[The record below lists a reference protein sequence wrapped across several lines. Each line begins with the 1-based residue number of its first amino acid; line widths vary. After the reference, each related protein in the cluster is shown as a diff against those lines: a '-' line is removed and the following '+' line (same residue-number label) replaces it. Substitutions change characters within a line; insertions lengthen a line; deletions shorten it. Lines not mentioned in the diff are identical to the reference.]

1 MRPSK
6 CRLFQDPTGKSD
18 CPRSFEISVNQAKI
32 RKNLQFKKGIFD
44 EKKIKNLKLKNRII
58 RGSVGEKFFCNG
70 KILEEGYKFYE
81 DLAKGEIGT
90 IFTGYATVSDY
101 DQFDSIKVFRI
112 DKDEYIEQYKKLTS
126 LVHKNNANI
135 IMQLVHIGGKTTT
148 NIERPYAPSE
158 ITDPTTKKLTREL
171 SKDDILRIEND
182 FVKAAI
188 RAKKSGF
195 DGIELHAAHSYLLS
209 EFLSPAYN
217 KRNDEY
223 GGTNENR
230 ARIIIEIIEK
240 IRKEV
245 GNDYIISL
253 KINCNDDMENGITEE
268 GFLIASQLAVK
279 AGVDLIQVSGNEW
292 LNKKGSK
299 KIFFI
304 EETKKLAEIVN
315 VPVVLIGGV
324 RDVDTIEKILNE
336 SKIEYIGLARPL
348 ICEPDLVK
356 KWKEGKSKKA
366 KCVSC
371 NGCLKNNFS
380 CVFNKKK

>member
-1 MRPSK
+1 
-6 CRLFQDPTGKSD
+6 
-18 CPRSFEISVNQAKI
+18 
-32 RKNLQFKKGIFD
+32 
-44 EKKIKNLKLKNRII
+44 
-58 RGSVGEKFFCNG
+58 
-70 KILEEGYKFYE
+70 
-81 DLAKGEIGT
+81 
-90 IFTGYATVSDY
+90 
-101 DQFDSIKVFRI
+101 
-112 DKDEYIEQYKKLTS
+112 
-126 LVHKNNANI
+126 
-135 IMQLVHIGGKTTT
+135 MQLVHIGGKTTT

-315 VPVVLIGGV
+315 VPVVLIGAV

-371 NGCLKNNFS
+371 NGCLKNNFH
-380 CVFNKKK
+380 CIFNKKK

>member
-1 MRPSK
+1 MKTISK
-6 CRLFQDPTGKSD
+6 LLILILI
-18 CPRSFEISVNQAKI
+18 ISTSQE
-32 RKNLQFKKGIFD
+32 KNLKTKKGIFD
-44 EKKIKNLKLKNRII
+44 ETKIKNLKLKNRII
-58 RGSVGEKFFCNG
+58 RGSVGDTSFCNG
-70 KILEEGYKFYE
+70 KISEEGFKLYE
-81 DLAKGEIGT
+81 NLSKGEVGT
-90 IFTGYATVSDY
+90 IYTGYAAVSDY
-101 DQFDSIKVFRI
+101 DQFDTVKSFRI
-112 DKDEYIEQYKKLTS
+112 DKDEYIEEYKKLTS

-135 IMQLVHIGGKTTT
+135 IMQLVHIGASTTT

-158 ITDPTTKKLTREL
+158 ITVPTTKKITKEL

-182 FVKAAI
+182 FVKAAN

-195 DGIELHAAHSYLLS
+195 DGIEVHAAHLYLLS
-209 EFLSPAYN
+209 EFLSPAFN

-223 GGTNENR
+223 GGSNENR
-230 ARIIIEIIEK
+230 ARIIVEIIEK
-240 IRKEV
+240 IRREV
-245 GNDYIISL
+245 GNDYFISL
-253 KINCNDDMENGITEE
+253 KINCNDDIDNGISEE

-279 AGVDLIQVSGNEW
+279 AGVDLIQVSGNQW

-299 KIFFI
+299 DIFFI

-315 VPVVLIGGV
+315 VPVVLIGAV

-371 NGCLKNNFS
+371 NGCLTNNFN

>member
-1 MRPSK
+1 MKLNTKFMILIILLSK
-6 CRLFQDPTGKSD
+6 SI
-18 CPRSFEISVNQAKI
+18 E
-32 RKNLQFKKGIFD
+32 KNLMNKKGIFD
-44 EKKIKNLKLKNRII
+44 ETKIKSLKLKNRII
-58 RGSVGEKFFCNG
+58 RGSVGDTCFCNG
-70 KILEEGYKFYE
+70 KISEEGFKLYE
-81 DLAKGEIGT
+81 DLAKGGVGT

-101 DQFDSIKVFRI
+101 DQFETIKVLRI
-112 DKDEYIEQYKKLTS
+112 DKDEYIEDYKKLTS

-135 IMQLVHIGGKTTT
+135 IMQLVHIGATTTT
-148 NIERPYAPSE
+148 NIERPYAPSQ
-158 ITDPTTKKLTREL
+158 ITVPTTKKLTKEL
-171 SKDDILRIEND
+171 SKEDILRIEDD

-195 DGIELHAAHSYLLS
+195 DGIEIHAAHLYLLS
-209 EFLSPAYN
+209 QFLSPVFN

-223 GGTNENR
+223 GGNNENR
-230 ARIIIEIIEK
+230 ARIIVEIIEK

-279 AGVDLIQVSGNEW
+279 AGVDLIQVSGNIW

-299 KIFFI
+299 NIFFI

-324 RDVDTIEKILNE
+324 RDVDSMQKILNE
-336 SKIEYIGLARPL
+336 SKIEYFGFARPL
-348 ICEPDLVK
+348 ICEPDLVN

-371 NGCLKNNFS
+371 NGCLKNNFN

>member
-1 MRPSK
+1 MKPNTKFLILLILLSK
-6 CRLFQDPTGKSD
+6 SI
-18 CPRSFEISVNQAKI
+18 E
-32 RKNLQFKKGIFD
+32 KNLMNKKGIFD
-44 EKKIKNLKLKNRII
+44 ETKIKNLKLKNRII
-58 RGSVGEKFFCNG
+58 RGSVGDTCFCNG
-70 KILEEGYKFYE
+70 KISEEGFKLYE
-81 DLAKGEIGT
+81 DLAKGGVGT

-101 DQFDSIKVFRI
+101 DQFETIKVLRI
-112 DKDEYIEQYKKLTS
+112 DKDEYIEDYKKLTS

-135 IMQLVHIGGKTTT
+135 IMQLVHIGATTTT
-148 NIERPYAPSE
+148 NIERPYAPSQ
-158 ITDPTTKKLTREL
+158 ITVPTTKKLTKEL
-171 SKDDILRIEND
+171 SKEDILRIEDD

-195 DGIELHAAHSYLLS
+195 DGIEIHAAHLYLLS
-209 EFLSPAYN
+209 QFLSPAFN

-223 GGTNENR
+223 GGNNENR
-230 ARIIIEIIEK
+230 ARIIVEIIEK

-245 GNDYIISL
+245 GNDYFISL
-253 KINCNDDMENGITEE
+253 KINCNDDLENGITEE

-279 AGVDLIQVSGNEW
+279 AGVDLIQVSSNIW
-292 LNKKGSK
+292 HNKKGSK
-299 KIFFI
+299 NIYFI

-324 RDVDTIEKILNE
+324 RDVDTMQKILNE
-336 SKIEYIGLARPL
+336 SKIEYFGLARPL

-371 NGCLKNNFS
+371 NGCLKNNFN

>member
-1 MRPSK
+1 MK
-6 CRLFQDPTGKSD
+6 TNLKYLILILL
-18 CPRSFEISVNQAKI
+18 ISTSLQ
-32 RKNLQFKKGIFD
+32 KNLKVKKGIFD
-44 EKKIKNLKLKNRII
+44 ETKIKNMKLKNRII
-58 RGSVGEKFFCNG
+58 RGSVGDNSFCNG
-70 KILEEGYKFYE
+70 KISEEGFKLYE
-81 DLAKGEIGT
+81 DLSKGEVGT
-90 IFTGYATVSDY
+90 IFTGYAIVSDY
-101 DQFDSIKVFRI
+101 DQFDTIKVFRI
-112 DKDEYIEQYKKLTS
+112 DKDEYIDEYKKLTT

-135 IMQLVHIGGKTTT
+135 IMQLVHIGATTTT
-148 NIERPYAPSE
+148 NVDRPYAPSQ
-158 ITDPTTKKLTREL
+158 ITVPTTKKITKEL
-171 SKDDILRIEND
+171 SKDDILRIEDD

-195 DGIELHAAHSYLLS
+195 DGVEIHAAHLFLLS
-209 EFLSPAYN
+209 QFLSPIFN

-223 GGTNENR
+223 GGNNENR

-245 GNDYIISL
+245 GNDFIISL

-279 AGVDLIQVSGNEW
+279 AGVDLIQVSSNQW
-292 LNKKGSK
+292 VNKKGSK
-299 KIFFI
+299 NIYFI